1 MLAAMV
7 IIGAALGPIAQGIF
21 SRVKAELEFVGAL
34 VMFGFPQSMFFYVH
48 ASRLSVAR
56 ARSLARDS
64 AVLGGVTAAAYA
76 LLSLHWVT
84 FSAIS
89 FSTAVAAFVWHGSL
103 RAVVLSA
110 VSTRAFNLVTAM
122 PQGLLFVYALL
133 ALTLG
138 RVAHFDVGV
147 AFAVS
152 FFTAGVVC
160 AIALG
165 TVSTERIGRLDG
177 EVPLSHVLRYGAA
190 SGLAAVGSTLSLLLA
205 LRIVLS
211 ALGPVDLG
219 IFSLAAALAQGTLIP
234 LNYVV
239 PLLFKRWMQQPTTS
253 LPLFGGLLAA
263 TGLCCLAAAAYF
275 VGRCSMCGRI
285 LGSYAPI
292 TGVLWILVLAAAAD
306 GCHKIV
312 AAAANASGR
321 PWLPTFSEASRL
333 TIVAMGVAVLPIK
346 QMRDVSWLICG
357 AAAIAALIV
366 VMLYASSNRH
376 PAGGCR
382 RDEPD

>member
-1 MLAAMV
+1 MLAALV
-7 IIGAALGPIAQGIF
+7 IIGAALGPVAQGTF

-34 VMFGFPQSMFFYVH
+34 IMFGFPQSMFFYVH

-76 LLSLHWVT
+76 LLSLHWVNL
-84 FSAIS
+84 SAIS
-89 FSTAVAAFVWHGSL
+89 FSAAVAAFVWHGSL

-133 ALTLG
+133 ALALG

-147 AFAVS
+147 AFALS
-152 FFTAGVVC
+152 FLTAGVV
-160 AIALG
+160 AVIALNA
-165 TVSTERIGRLDG
+165 VSRGQIGCVQD
-177 EVPLSHVLRYGAA
+177 EVPLSDVLRYGAA
-190 SGLAAVGSTLSLLLA
+190 SGLVAVGSTLSLLLA
-205 LRIVLS
+205 LRKVLS
-211 ALGPVDLG
+211 ALGPVNLG
-219 IFSLAAALAQGTLIP
+219 VFSLAAALAQGVLIP

-253 LPLFGGLLAA
+253 LPLLGGLLAA

-275 VGRCSMCGRI
+275 VARCSMCGRI
-285 LGSYAPI
+285 LGSYASI

-306 GCHKIV
+306 ACHKIV
-312 AAAANASGR
+312 AVAANACGR
-321 PWLPTFSEASRL
+321 PWLPTFSEGARVS
-333 TIVAMGVAVLPIK
+333 IIGVGVVVLPITNL
-346 QMRDVSWLICG
+346 RVVSWLVCG

-366 VMLYASSNRH
+366 VMLYHSRTYSKIVS
-376 PAGGCR
+376 
-382 RDEPD
+382 